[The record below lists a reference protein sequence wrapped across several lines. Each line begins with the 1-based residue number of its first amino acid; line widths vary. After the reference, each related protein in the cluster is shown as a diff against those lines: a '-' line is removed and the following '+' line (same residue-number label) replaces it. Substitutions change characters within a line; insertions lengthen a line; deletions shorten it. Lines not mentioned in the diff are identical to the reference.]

1 MDKEYAR
8 LSPIGVFIA
17 DPICQSRGMDLPMR
31 IIVALSIIAGGVA
44 IAVPVLIV
52 TAKRRRADKLRRR
65 GIKSYNRTP
74 GPSRKG

>member
-1 MDKEYAR
+1 
-8 LSPIGVFIA
+8 
-17 DPICQSRGMDLPMR
+17 MR

-44 IAVPVLIV
+44 IAVPVLII